1 LLSSRWCQGSEFG
14 AVFSLCL
21 FGADGSLIEIYIPKW
36 GLKSTN
42 IIENHEVLPGS
53 ANVFLLH
60 PVWKSMGSVPFISI
74 CSPSGKKFADLTWP
88 ACMATFV
95 STSVP
100 TRKVQRTQCA
110 QCTQCTWFLH
120 QYAGSTVSKDP
131 ARLAI
136 VISPIWLLVVA
147 LASVFVKPCQVWG
160 CKNLGICC
168 CKPCEGPTGMRLRN
182 VQNVYSLLIFLKL
195 YICLCL
201 FILFFGDRFA
211 EVPSQRGN
219 APGDLWH
226 LQLRFLKRRTV
237 HQRTRVRART
247 ETKRC

>member
-1 LLSSRWCQGSEFG
+1 
-14 AVFSLCL
+14 LCL
-21 FGADGSLIEIYIPKW
+21 FGVDGSLIEIYIPKW

-53 ANVFLLH
+53 ANVFLLR

-95 STSVP
+95 STLAVP

-136 VISPIWLLVVA
+136 VISPIRLLVVA
-147 LASVFVKPCQVWG
+147 LASVFVKPCLRMQKPW
-160 CKNLGICC
+160 NL
-168 CKPCEGPTGMRLRN
+168 
-182 VQNVYSLLIFLKL
+182 LLQ
-195 YICLCL
+195 
-201 FILFFGDRFA
+201 A
-211 EVPSQRGN
+211 M
-219 APGDLWH
+219 
-226 LQLRFLKRRTV
+226 
-237 HQRTRVRART
+237 
-247 ETKRC
+247 